1 MEEIK
6 KILKMVEEGKINA
19 DDGYRLIEAVLDDV
33 FKKGKKVKMFKIYVK
48 DEEGDEVN
56 LKIPVSL
63 LKFGLKFIPRD
74 KIEDLKEKDIDL
86 EEILSSINI
95 DSEGEILNV
104 KTEDGDV
111 VKIWIE

>member
-19 DDGYRLIEAVLDDV
+19 DEGYRLMEAVLGDIL
-33 FKKGKKVKMFKIYVK
+33 KRGKRVKMFKIYVK

-63 LKFGLKFIPRD
+63 IQFILKFVPKD
-74 KIEDLKEKDIDL
+74 KIEDLKGKDIDL

-95 DSEGEILNV
+95 ESEGEILNI
-104 KTEDGDV
+104 KSEEGDT